1 MKRWKNRGVVCMICG
16 NAPAVVLRHK
26 VPLSAKEVM
35 DLSRVIRAMGVEL
48 LCRKCYEQ
56 GRRGELKFIPVKLK
70 KGDKNGKLK
79 QRKSIGRSDKVF

>member
-1 MKRWKNRGVVCMICG
+1 MNSGLVCLICG
-16 NAPAVVLRHK
+16 NAPALVIRSR

-56 GRRGELKFIPVKLK
+56 GRCGDLRFIPVKRK
-70 KGDKNGKLK
+70 KGEVKGK
-79 QRKSIGRSDKVF
+79 IE

>member
-1 MKRWKNRGVVCMICG
+1 MRGWKNSGVVCMICG

-26 VPLSAKEVM
+26 VPLSAEEVRM
-35 DLSRVIRAMGVEL
+35 LFRVLQDTGVNL

-70 KGDKNGKLK
+70 KGDKNGNV
-79 QRKSIGRSDKVF
+79 QECGMQEN